1 MDQFSR
7 GELVFDVIDAGPSNG
22 PVVILL
28 HGFPQMN
35 TCWDGVIPKLA
46 AAGYRCLAPNQRG
59 YSRRARPTRRR
70 DYRMSELV
78 EDVRALIDASGA
90 QRVHLVGH
98 DFGALVTWF
107 TAAGLPDRLASV
119 TALSTPHPIGG
130 LKALVSS
137 RQAFASWYVY
147 VFQLPRIPERV
158 FVGSGG
164 TAAGL
169 SKFLRAHGQ
178 TPECA
183 ERDSR
188 AMAAPGAFTAAVN
201 WYRAMP
207 LNKFLRLLRTKIA
220 VPTMHVFSDGDTFLT
235 AEGAHACGRGVGVE
249 YRFEMLHGVSHWIP
263 DEEPGAVS
271 DLLLEWFDAHPS

>member
-107 TAAGLPDRLASV
+107 TAAELPDRLASV